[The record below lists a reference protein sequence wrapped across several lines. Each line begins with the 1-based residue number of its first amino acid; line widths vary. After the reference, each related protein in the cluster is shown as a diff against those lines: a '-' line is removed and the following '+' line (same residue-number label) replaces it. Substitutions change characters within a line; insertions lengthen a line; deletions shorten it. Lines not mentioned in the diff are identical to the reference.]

1 MSKDTP
7 AWQTRGLAEAPPIVR
22 GYHHYGTVYSPEQ
35 GSQREGWR
43 YAWTHARWSWWSWGK
58 KVQRDIRAVRAE
70 GGRGT
75 LRGNALDQLG
85 LTVFAVVV
93 WLHRPRG

>member
-7 AWQTRGLAEAPPIVR
+7 AWKTQGLAEAPPIVR
-22 GYHHYGTVYSPEQ
+22 GYHVYPFTPAAPA
-35 GSQREGWR
+35 QREGWR
-43 YAWTHARWSWWSWGK
+43 HAWAHARWSWWSWGR

-70 GGRGT
+70 GGRET

-93 WLHRPRG
+93 WLNRPRG